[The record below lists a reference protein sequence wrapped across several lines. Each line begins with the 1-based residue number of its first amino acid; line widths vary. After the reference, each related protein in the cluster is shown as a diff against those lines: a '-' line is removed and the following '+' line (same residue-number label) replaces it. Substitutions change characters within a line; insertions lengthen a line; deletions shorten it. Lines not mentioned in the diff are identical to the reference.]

1 MIRARSQT
9 YRDMTGYSRQMIT
22 TNELAAQ
29 LAALRQQTPTL
40 EELLVTTAFQSWKG
54 ATELTT
60 ATRFTLLI
68 APIPVRILSVAVS
81 FEYCSIAASET
92 SYWTGV
98 LEHGDGPAGFPDI
111 AARSTRGTGANA
123 NGGITAR
130 KAWTWDAATWGRADL
145 AVGELLTVTWTPTG
159 TPAAL
164 HLPALYTIRYR
175 AL

>member
-1 MIRARSQT
+1 
-9 YRDMTGYSRQMIT
+9 MIT

-54 ATELTT
+54 ATEVTVP
-60 ATRFTLLI
+60 TRFTLLV

-81 FEYCSIAASET
+81 FEYWTLASSET

-98 LEHGDGPAGFPDI
+98 LEHGDGPAGFPNI
-111 AARSTRGTGANA
+111 AARSTRGTGADA
-123 NGGITAR
+123 NSGITAR
-130 KAWTWDAATWGRADL
+130 KAWTWDAAAWAGADL
-145 AVGELLTVTWTPTG
+145 AAGELLTVTWSPTG
-159 TPAAL
+159 EPAPL

>member
-1 MIRARSQT
+1 MV
-9 YRDMTGYSRQMIT
+9 T
-22 TNELAAQ
+22 TDELAAQ
-29 LAALRQQTPTL
+29 LAELRRQTPTL
-40 EELLVTTAFQSWKG
+40 EELLVTASFQSWKG
-54 ATELTT
+54 ATDLTK
-60 ATRFTLLI
+60 AVRFTLLV

-81 FEYCSIAASET
+81 FEYWSIASSET

-98 LEHGDGPAGFPDI
+98 LEQGDGQAGFPDI

-130 KAWTWDAATWGRADL
+130 KAWTWDAAAWTGADL
-145 AVGELLTVTWTPTG
+145 AAGELLTVTWTPTG

-164 HLPALYTIRYR
+164 SLPALYTIRYR